1 MKLSLLALFTSFAV
15 AFAAKGK
22 TYLVTFPD
30 DTPQSE
36 VDKAATDIEKSGGFI
51 NHRYTLLKGF
61 SVVANQDMINTF
73 KALGNEKYP
82 ANVEEDQVVYAMGD
96 DNQTA

>member
-1 MKLSLLALFTSFAV
+1 MKLSLLALFASLAV

-36 VDKAATDIEKSGGFI
+36 VDKAAADIEKS
-51 NHRYTLLKGF
+51 
-61 SVVANQDMINTF
+61 V
-73 KALGNEKYP
+73 
-82 ANVEEDQVVYAMGD
+82 
-96 DNQTA
+96 